1 MEEIIVRP
9 AAPGDLDAVWAL
21 VRRAV
26 QKMREEGSEQWGEDY
41 PTRADYEE
49 DLRRGRLA
57 AAVSAQGQ
65 VLGCACITDEPET
78 AYAGVPWAVEGPA
91 LVVHR
96 VAVDP
101 ALQRGGVASA
111 LLTYAE
117 DWAGPGVSRS
127 FTPTPTVK
135 TAKCRRSS
143 ASGALSSGVRSISPA
158 GACPFPPSKNC
169 CDTCLDTLALHFF
182 PKPHIMYSILTE
194 R

>member
-65 VLGCACITDEPET
+65 AET

-101 ALQRGGVASA
+101 ALERGGVASA

-117 DWAGPGVSRS
+117 DWARARGIPVFHADTYCKNRKMQALFRKRGFVQRGEIHLPGRS
-127 FTPTPTVK
+127 
-135 TAKCRRSS
+135 
-143 ASGALSSGVRSISPA
+143 L
-158 GACPFPPSKNC
+158 PFPAFEK
-169 CDTCLDTLALHFF
+169 LL
-182 PKPHIMYSILTE
+182 
-194 R
+194 

>member
-65 VLGCACITDEPET
+65 VLTSRRPPMPGCP
-78 AYAGVPWAVEGPA
+78 GPWRA
-91 LVVHR
+91 LPWSSTGWR
-96 VAVDP
+96 W
-101 ALQRGGVASA
+101 
-111 LLTYAE
+111 T
-117 DWAGPGVSRS
+117 
-127 FTPTPTVK
+127 
-135 TAKCRRSS
+135 RRSS
-143 ASGALSSGVRSISPA
+143 AAA
-158 GACPFPPSKNC
+158 WPPPC
-169 CDTCLDTLALHFF
+169 
-182 PKPHIMYSILTE
+182 
-194 R
+194 

>member
-91 LVVHR
+91 LVVH
-96 VAVDP
+96 P

-117 DWAGPGVSRS
+117 DWARARGIPVFHADAYCKNRKMQALFRKRGFVQRGEIHLPGRS
-127 FTPTPTVK
+127 
-135 TAKCRRSS
+135 
-143 ASGALSSGVRSISPA
+143 L
-158 GACPFPPSKNC
+158 PFPAFEK
-169 CDTCLDTLALHFF
+169 LL
-182 PKPHIMYSILTE
+182 
-194 R
+194 

>member
-65 VLGCACITDEPET
+65 VLGCACITDAPET

-117 DWAGPGVSRS
+117 DWARARGIPVFHADTYCKNRKMQALFRKRGFVQRGEIHLPGRS
-127 FTPTPTVK
+127 
-135 TAKCRRSS
+135 
-143 ASGALSSGVRSISPA
+143 L
-158 GACPFPPSKNC
+158 PFPAFEK
-169 CDTCLDTLALHFF
+169 LL
-182 PKPHIMYSILTE
+182 
-194 R
+194 

>member
-78 AYAGVPWAVEGPA
+78 AYAAVPWAVEG
-91 LVVHR
+91 
-96 VAVDP
+96 
-101 ALQRGGVASA
+101 
-111 LLTYAE
+111 
-117 DWAGPGVSRS
+117 
-127 FTPTPTVK
+127 
-135 TAKCRRSS
+135 
-143 ASGALSSGVRSISPA
+143 LSLI
-158 GACPFPPSKNC
+158 
-169 CDTCLDTLALHFF
+169 
-182 PKPHIMYSILTE
+182 HI
-194 R
+194 